1 MPQKPTS
8 TRAKADSRQY
18 RHDQVAQSRAREV
31 GPLRPVADPARRD
44 MYRHDLAGWLRC
56 YMPYSFFRPFSD
68 DQLSAIRRIQTAML
82 DGGTSAI
89 GMPRGTGKTTILEGA
104 VLWATLYGHK
114 RFVALIGS
122 DQTAAESL
130 IRDIK
135 TELETNEHLAD
146 DFPEVCQA
154 VEHLEG
160 RPQKSGSQTW
170 EGHQTRI
177 VWKSDKL
184 AFPFHPSSTVSG
196 ACIVARGLTAGVRGM
211 KHKTGSKDIRP
222 DFVLLDDPQT
232 RESAESMS
240 QTSAR
245 EKIILGDI
253 MGLAGHDRKI
263 SAVMCCT
270 VIAKGD
276 LADRFLDTDK
286 RPEWQGLKTKLVYS
300 FGSNEKL
307 WEKYAELWRDG
318 QAEGTGTASASA
330 FYVANQ
336 ATLDEGWQVASPEL
350 YDRDREHSA
359 IQHAYNLFLQVGE
372 FAFRA
377 EYQNDPEEEH
387 GALVEVTPDIVCSR
401 TIALPQFE
409 VPEDMPVLVGFTD
422 INNRGLHWCAVAFKD
437 GHTGHVVS
445 YGRHPERGELVPAN
459 ATETERNQMVF
470 AGLGALVKQ
479 LEAFRFTRGDQP
491 AKLDAFC
498 IDAGSATDSV
508 YEFCRVTRAQFKL
521 IPSRGFSASKYM
533 PIPSKTIGVVREGC
547 HMQDGATAAFLAH
560 NADKW
565 REIAQRA
572 FIADPG
578 APGSCTLFGGRPLAH
593 RMFAEH
599 ICNERLIDK
608 ATGEKFT
615 MYKWHHL
622 PGFNDWLDALV
633 GCFALAAYQGL
644 TTTGRPSVMPM
655 RRIARRVAEA
665 FR

>member
-1 MPQKPTS
+1 MATGSKN
-8 TRAKADSRQY
+8 DSK
-18 RHDQVAQSRAREV
+18 QVRYGLRVDSRAREV
-31 GPLRPVADPARRD
+31 GELRPVVDPARRASF
-44 MYRHDLAGWLRC
+44 RLDLAGWLRC
-56 YMPYSFFRPFSD
+56 YMPHSFFRPFSD
-68 DQLSAIRRIQTAML
+68 DQLAAIRRIQTAIL
-82 DGGTSAI
+82 NGGTSAL
-89 GMPRGTGKTTILEGA
+89 GMPRGTGKTTIVEGS
-104 VLWATLYGHK
+104 VIWATLYGHK
-114 RFVALIGS
+114 VFPAIIGS
-122 DQTAAESL
+122 DQTAAENI

-135 TELETNEHLAD
+135 TEMETNDLLAE

-154 VEHLEG
+154 IEHLEG

-170 EGHQTRI
+170 GGVQTRI
-177 VWKSDKL
+177 VWKSDKIV
-184 AFPFHPSSTVSG
+184 FPFHAASAVSG
-196 ACIVARGLTAGVRGM
+196 TCIVARGLTAGVRGM
-211 KHKTGSKDIRP
+211 KHKTGRKDIRP
-222 DFVLLDDPQT
+222 DFVFLDDPQT

-263 SAVMCCT
+263 SAVMACT

-307 WEKYAELWRDG
+307 WEKYAVHWRDG
-318 QAEGTGTASASA
+318 QAAGTGTETASA
-330 FYVANQ
+330 FYLANQ
-336 ATLDEGWQVASPEL
+336 EELDAGWKVASPEL
-350 YDRDREHSA
+350 YDRDKEHSA
-359 IQHAYNLFLQVGE
+359 IQHAYNLLLQVGE

-377 EYQNDPEEEH
+377 EYQNDPAEEQ
-387 GALVEVTPDIVCSR
+387 GNLVEITPDIVCSR
-401 TIALPQFE
+401 TIGLPQFE

-422 INNRGLHWCAVAFKD
+422 INNRGLHWCVVAFKD
-437 GHTGHVVS
+437 GQSGHVVS

-470 AGLGALVKQ
+470 AGLGVLIKQ

-498 IDAGSATDSV
+498 IDAGSATDAV

-533 PIPSKTIGVVREGC
+533 PIPSKTIGVIREGC

-572 FIADPG
+572 FVADPG

-599 ICNERLIDK
+599 ICNERLLDK

-622 PGFNDWLDALV
+622 PGYNDWLDALV

-644 TTTGRPSVMPM
+644 TTTGRPSVMPK
-655 RRIARRVAEA
+655 RRAVRRVAEA